1 MNIVYTSDGWW
12 IILAVYIISAIFNA
26 VIARWTAVKDYYPQD
41 PISPLVIS
49 PLDLF
54 WNCSDEENV
63 NFVVG
68 AVLIPVWNTIYC
80 IFLIICIIIYFV
92 RKFVSIY

>member
-1 MNIVYTSDGWW
+1 MDIMYISDGWS
-12 IILAVYIISAIFNA
+12 IILTVYIVSAIFNA
-26 VIARWTAVKDYYPQD
+26 VIARWTAVKDYNPQD
-41 PISPLVIS
+41 STTPLVIS